1 MRRDFNEL
9 LSNAQALT
17 ATAASTNHYE
27 SWNSGNDTGF
37 FLFKVDTIMDS
48 AGDAAVLAI
57 KIESDSVNDFA
68 TTLKNE
74 WERTGIT
81 EAELVAG
88 FEIKIPV
95 PLGMQE
101 NVRAYYT
108 VTTENFT
115 SGNISMSYVAGVD
128 HDNKN

>member
-1 MRRDFNEL
+1 MRRDFDLL
-9 LSNAQALT
+9 LSNEQALT
-17 ATAASTNHYE
+17 ATAASTNHIPD
-27 SWNSGNDTGF
+27 WNSGNDTGF

-48 AGDAAVLAI
+48 AGDAAVLAL
-57 KIESDSVNDFA
+57 KIESDVDAGFA
-68 TTLKNE
+68 TSLKNE

-88 FEIKIPV
+88 FEIKIPA
-95 PLGMQE
+95 PLGMQGF
-101 NVRAYYT
+101 VRGYMT

-115 SGNISMSYVAGVD
+115 SGNVSLSYVAGVD

>member
-9 LSNAQALT
+9 YSNSQALT
-17 ATAASTNHYE
+17 ATAASTNHNP

-37 FLFKVDTIMDS
+37 FLFKVDTVMDS

-57 KIESDSVNDFA
+57 KIESDVDSGFA
-68 TTLKNE
+68 TSLKNE

-95 PLGMQE
+95 PIGMQPF
-101 NVRAYYT
+101 VRAYYT

>member
-1 MRRDFNEL
+1 MRRDYDLL
-9 LSNAQALT
+9 LSDAQALT
-17 ATAASTNHYE
+17 ATAASTNYIGDWE
-27 SWNSGNDTGF
+27 SGGDEGF
-37 FLFKVDTIMDS
+37 FLFKVDTILDS
-48 AGDAAVLAI
+48 AGDAAVLAL
-57 KIESDSVNDFA
+57 KIESDSDSGFA
-68 TTLKNE
+68 TNLKNE

-95 PLGMQE
+95 PLGMQA
-101 NVRAYYT
+101 NVRGYYT

-115 SGNISMSYVAGVD
+115 SGNVSLSYLNGVD